1 MLTLFCQRDFFL
13 PLEKFKTIKI
23 KPEKNP
29 YIRTFI
35 IIIISLFNV
44 DKEKKK
50 KVKIQSKSLNLQY
63 IKLPKRQ

>member
-50 KVKIQSKSLNLQY
+50 KSKNTVKI
-63 IKLPKRQ
+63 IKFTIYKTT

>member
-35 IIIISLFNV
+35 IISLFNV

-50 KVKIQSKSLNLQY
+50 K
-63 IKLPKRQ
+63 